1 MRARRG
7 TDVGFPEER
16 ANATERTRREMIML
30 AYLAEHD
37 LGEKPVRFDNI
48 AMVVAAE
55 DRAFSAIASGTSP
68 LKPTCSSSTPSR
80 RPLRPPDLFEGQP
93 SGPSGRRAFSSQ
105 DSSSLGS
112 SRTLAQIPSGTTSA
126 NLPRDS
132 VQSP

>member
-1 MRARRG
+1 MRTRRG

-55 DRAFSAIASGTSP
+55 DRAFSTIASGTSP
-68 LKPTCSSSTPSR
+68 LKPTCSSPTPSR
-80 RPLRPPDLFEGQP
+80 RPLRPPDLFEGQALRP
-93 SGPSGRRAFSSQ
+93 IRSEGFFISRQLIARQFANVGS
-105 DSSSLGS
+105 DTLGHY
-112 SRTLAQIPSGTTSA
+112 LC
-126 NLPRDS
+126 
-132 VQSP
+132 